1 MNCEFINIHEY
12 DDRKYRYFKLYKYL
26 MLDDSFSDIST
37 SAKIAYSLFENRH
50 QLSVDND
57 IKDKNGRPY
66 IFFSRN
72 ELIEALN
79 CSTHKAAEII
89 KELLTAGLI
98 ERSTKLGGFNGE
110 KNKGQY
116 RLYVNDYVTKIKNKA
131 QKSRNG
137 SFDTMKSR
145 DFFMIPFSLFTR
157 NTELFALQINVKVTY
172 AILLNMV
179 NLSARSDHY
188 YDEHGNIYV
197 KLTIEQLQKIFGN
210 NCSAKTAARYFNI
223 LSELGLIE
231 RKRRGAE
238 HVIFVKHIVDKTD
251 TTAADKTDTTAAD
264 KTDTTVVDK
273 TDTTVVNK
281 TDTTVLDKTCTTVV
295 NKTDT
300 TVLDK
305 TCTTVLDKTDTTV
318 LDKTCTQIRRKEL
331 ELITRREELE
341 LFKLEKAN
349 GNESLRTQLENR
361 WDLSGYLELA
371 KVLGNSD
378 VMIKQKSEMFDLI
391 VTSTLWL
398 CSFKGKEINIAGNA
412 VSRSDAMAKIVGLDS
427 FDVNNICDELTVRG
441 ENCNLNYIIGALF
454 FAAENKEAV

>member
-26 MLDDSFSDIST
+26 MLDNSFSDIST

-188 YDEHGNIYV
+188 HDEHGNIYV

-273 TDTTVVNK
+273 TDTTVVN
-281 TDTTVLDKTCTTVV
+281 
-295 NKTDT
+295 
-300 TVLDK
+300 
-305 TCTTVLDKTDTTV
+305 KTDTTV

>member
-1 MNCEFINIHEY
+1 M
-12 DDRKYRYFKLYKYL
+12 
-26 MLDDSFSDIST
+26 
-37 SAKIAYSLFENRH
+37 
-50 QLSVDND
+50 SVDND

-188 YDEHGNIYV
+188 HDEHGNIYV

-251 TTAADKTDTTAAD
+251 TTAADKTDTTVVDKTDTTAAD
-264 KTDTTVVDK
+264 KTDTTVV
-273 TDTTVVNK
+273 N
-281 TDTTVLDKTCTTVV
+281 
-295 NKTDT
+295 
-300 TVLDK
+300 
-305 TCTTVLDKTDTTV
+305 KTDTTV

-349 GNESLRTQLENR
+349 GNESLRAQLENL

-412 VSRSDAMAKIVGLDS
+412 VSRSDAMAKIVSLDS

-441 ENCNLNYIIGALF
+441 ENCNLNYILGALF

>member
-188 YDEHGNIYV
+188 HDEHGNIYV
-197 KLTIEQLQKIFGN
+197 KLTIEQLQMIFGN

-273 TDTTVVNK
+273 TD
-281 TDTTVLDKTCTTVV
+281 
-295 NKTDT
+295 
-300 TVLDK
+300 
-305 TCTTVLDKTDTTV
+305 
-318 LDKTCTQIRRKEL
+318 TQIRRKEL

>member
-26 MLDDSFSDIST
+26 MLDNSFSDIST

-188 YDEHGNIYV
+188 HDEHGNIYV

-273 TDTTVVNK
+273 TDTTVVN
-281 TDTTVLDKTCTTVV
+281 
-295 NKTDT
+295 
-300 TVLDK
+300 
-305 TCTTVLDKTDTTV
+305 KTDTTV

-454 FAAENKEAV
+454 FAGENKEAV

>member
-188 YDEHGNIYV
+188 HDEHGNIYV

-281 TDTTVLDKTCTTVV
+281 TDTTVLDKTC
-295 NKTDT
+295 
-300 TVLDK
+300 
-305 TCTTVLDKTDTTV
+305 TTV

>member
-1 MNCEFINIHEY
+1 
-12 DDRKYRYFKLYKYL
+12 
-26 MLDDSFSDIST
+26 
-37 SAKIAYSLFENRH
+37 
-50 QLSVDND
+50 
-57 IKDKNGRPY
+57 
-66 IFFSRN
+66 
-72 ELIEALN
+72 
-79 CSTHKAAEII
+79 
-89 KELLTAGLI
+89 
-98 ERSTKLGGFNGE
+98 
-110 KNKGQY
+110 
-116 RLYVNDYVTKIKNKA
+116 
-131 QKSRNG
+131 
-137 SFDTMKSR
+137 MKSR

-188 YDEHGNIYV
+188 HDEHGNIYV

-251 TTAADKTDTTAAD
+251 TTAADKTDTTVVDKTDTTAAD
-264 KTDTTVVDK
+264 KTDTTVV
-273 TDTTVVNK
+273 N
-281 TDTTVLDKTCTTVV
+281 
-295 NKTDT
+295 
-300 TVLDK
+300 
-305 TCTTVLDKTDTTV
+305 KTDTTV

-412 VSRSDAMAKIVGLDS
+412 VSRSDAMAKIVSLDS

-441 ENCNLNYIIGALF
+441 ENCNLNYILGALF

>member
-26 MLDDSFSDIST
+26 MLDNSFSDIST

-188 YDEHGNIYV
+188 HDEHGNIYV

>member
-188 YDEHGNIYV
+188 HDEHGNIYV

-273 TDTTVVNK
+273 THTTVVNK
-281 TDTTVLDKTCTTVV
+281 TDTTVLDKTC
-295 NKTDT
+295 
-300 TVLDK
+300 
-305 TCTTVLDKTDTTV
+305 TTV

>member
-145 DFFMIPFSLFTR
+145 DFFMITFSLFTR

-188 YDEHGNIYV
+188 HDEHGNIYV

-454 FAAENKEAV
+454 FAGENKEAV

>member
-305 TCTTVLDKTDTTV
+305 TCT
-318 LDKTCTQIRRKEL
+318 QIRRKEL

>member
-26 MLDDSFSDIST
+26 MLDNSFSDIST

-188 YDEHGNIYV
+188 HDEHGNIYV

-251 TTAADKTDTTAAD
+251 TTAADKTDTTEG
-264 KTDTTVVDK
+264 
-273 TDTTVVNK
+273 
-281 TDTTVLDKTCTTVV
+281 
-295 NKTDT
+295 
-300 TVLDK
+300 
-305 TCTTVLDKTDTTV
+305 DKTDTTV
-318 LDKTCTQIRRKEL
+318 LDKTCTQIRRREL

>member
-26 MLDDSFSDIST
+26 MLDNSFSDIST

-188 YDEHGNIYV
+188 HDEHGNIYV

-281 TDTTVLDKTCTTVV
+281 TDTTVLDKTC
-295 NKTDT
+295 
-300 TVLDK
+300 
-305 TCTTVLDKTDTTV
+305 TTV

>member
-188 YDEHGNIYV
+188 HDEHGNIYV

-273 TDTTVVNK
+273 TDTTVVN
-281 TDTTVLDKTCTTVV
+281 
-295 NKTDT
+295 
-300 TVLDK
+300 
-305 TCTTVLDKTDTTV
+305 KTDTTV

>member
-188 YDEHGNIYV
+188 HDEHGNIYV

-251 TTAADKTDTTAAD
+251 TTAADKTDTTVVD
-264 KTDTTVVDK
+264 KTDTTAADK

-281 TDTTVLDKTCTTVV
+281 TDTTVLDKTC
-295 NKTDT
+295 
-300 TVLDK
+300 
-305 TCTTVLDKTDTTV
+305 TTV

-412 VSRSDAMAKIVGLDS
+412 VSRSDAMAKIVSLDS

-441 ENCNLNYIIGALF
+441 ENCNLNYILGALF

>member
-188 YDEHGNIYV
+188 HDEHGNIYV

-251 TTAADKTDTTAAD
+251 TTEADKTDTTAAD

-281 TDTTVLDKTCTTVV
+281 TDTTVLDKTC
-295 NKTDT
+295 
-300 TVLDK
+300 
-305 TCTTVLDKTDTTV
+305 TTV

>member
-281 TDTTVLDKTCTTVV
+281 TDTTVLDKTCTTV
-295 NKTDT
+295 
-300 TVLDK
+300 
-305 TCTTVLDKTDTTV
+305 LDKTDTTV

>member
-188 YDEHGNIYV
+188 HDEHGNIYV

-281 TDTTVLDKTCTTVV
+281 TD
-295 NKTDT
+295 
-300 TVLDK
+300 
-305 TCTTVLDKTDTTV
+305 TTVLDKTDTTV

>member
-188 YDEHGNIYV
+188 HDEHGNIYV

-251 TTAADKTDTTAAD
+251 TTAADKTDTTVVD
-264 KTDTTVVDK
+264 KTDTTAADK

-281 TDTTVLDKTCTTVV
+281 TDTTVLDKTC
-295 NKTDT
+295 
-300 TVLDK
+300 
-305 TCTTVLDKTDTTV
+305 TTV

-412 VSRSDAMAKIVGLDS
+412 VSRSDAMAKIVSLDS

>member
-26 MLDDSFSDIST
+26 MLDNSFSDIST

-188 YDEHGNIYV
+188 HDEHGNIYV

-264 KTDTTVVDK
+264 KTDTTAADK
-273 TDTTVVNK
+273 TDTTAA
-281 TDTTVLDKTCTTVV
+281 
-295 NKTDT
+295 
-300 TVLDK
+300 
-305 TCTTVLDKTDTTV
+305 DKTDTTV

>member
-251 TTAADKTDTTAAD
+251 TT
-264 KTDTTVVDK
+264 
-273 TDTTVVNK
+273 
-281 TDTTVLDKTCTTVV
+281 
-295 NKTDT
+295 
-300 TVLDK
+300 VLDK

>member
-188 YDEHGNIYV
+188 HDEHGNIYV
-197 KLTIEQLQKIFGN
+197 KLTIEQLQMIFGN

-295 NKTDT
+295 DKTDT

-305 TCTTVLDKTDTTV
+305 TCTTVLDETCTTV

-412 VSRSDAMAKIVGLDS
+412 VSRSDAMAKIVSLDS

-441 ENCNLNYIIGALF
+441 EECNLNYIIGALF

>member
-1 MNCEFINIHEY
+1 M
-12 DDRKYRYFKLYKYL
+12 
-26 MLDDSFSDIST
+26 
-37 SAKIAYSLFENRH
+37 FENRH

-188 YDEHGNIYV
+188 HDEHGNIYV

-251 TTAADKTDTTAAD
+251 TTAADKTDTT
-264 KTDTTVVDK
+264 VVDK
-273 TDTTVVNK
+273 TDTTAADK
-281 TDTTVLDKTCTTVV
+281 TDTTVV

-349 GNESLRTQLENR
+349 GNESLRAQLENL

-412 VSRSDAMAKIVGLDS
+412 VSRSDAMAKIVSLDS

-441 ENCNLNYIIGALF
+441 ENCNLNYILGALF

>member
-188 YDEHGNIYV
+188 HDEHGNIYV

>member
-1 MNCEFINIHEY
+1 MNCEYINIHEY

-50 QLSVDND
+50 QLSVDNG

-89 KELLTAGLI
+89 KELLTSGLI

-157 NTELFALQINVKVTY
+157 NTELFALQINVKLTY

-179 NLSARSDHY
+179 NLSARSEHY
-188 YDEHGNIYV
+188 HDEHGNIYV
-197 KLTIEQLQKIFGN
+197 KLTIEQLQKIFGK
-210 NCSAKTAARYFNI
+210 NCSAKTAARYFNV

-238 HVIFVKHIVDKTD
+238 HVIFVKRIV
-251 TTAADKTDTTAAD
+251 DKTDTTAAD

-273 TDTTVVNK
+273 TDTTAV
-281 TDTTVLDKTCTTVV
+281 
-295 NKTDT
+295 
-300 TVLDK
+300 
-305 TCTTVLDKTDTTV
+305 DKTDTTV

-349 GNESLRTQLENR
+349 GNESLRAQLENR

-378 VMIKQKSEMFDLI
+378 VMIKQKSEIFDLI

-412 VSRSDAMAKIVGLDS
+412 VSRSDAMAKIVSLDS

-441 ENCNLNYIIGALF
+441 ENCNLNYILGALF

>member
-26 MLDDSFSDIST
+26 MLDNSFSDIST

-157 NTELFALQINVKVTY
+157 NTELFALQINVKLTY

-179 NLSARSDHY
+179 NLSARSEHY
-188 YDEHGNIYV
+188 HDEHGNIYV
-197 KLTIEQLQKIFGN
+197 KLTIEQLQKIFGK
-210 NCSAKTAARYFNI
+210 NCSAKTAARYFNV

-238 HVIFVKHIVDKTD
+238 HVIFVKRIVDKTD
-251 TTAADKTDTTAAD
+251 TTAADKTDTTA
-264 KTDTTVVDK
+264 VDK
-273 TDTTVVNK
+273 TDTTAVDK
-281 TDTTVLDKTCTTVV
+281 TDTTAVD
-295 NKTDT
+295 KTDT
-300 TVLDK
+300 TAV
-305 TCTTVLDKTDTTV
+305 DKTDTTV

-349 GNESLRTQLENR
+349 GNESLRAQLENR

-412 VSRSDAMAKIVGLDS
+412 VSRSDAMAKIVSLDS

-441 ENCNLNYIIGALF
+441 EECNLNYIIGALF

>member
-1 MNCEFINIHEY
+1 MNCEYINIHEY

-50 QLSVDND
+50 QLSVDNG

-89 KELLTAGLI
+89 KELLTSGLI

-157 NTELFALQINVKVTY
+157 NTELFALQINVKLTY

-179 NLSARSDHY
+179 NLSARSEHY
-188 YDEHGNIYV
+188 HDEHGNIYV
-197 KLTIEQLQKIFGN
+197 KLTIEQLQKIFGK
-210 NCSAKTAARYFNI
+210 NCSAKTAARYFNV

-238 HVIFVKHIVDKTD
+238 HVIFVKRIVDKTD
-251 TTAADKTDTTAAD
+251 TTAADKTDTTA
-264 KTDTTVVDK
+264 V
-273 TDTTVVNK
+273 
-281 TDTTVLDKTCTTVV
+281 
-295 NKTDT
+295 
-300 TVLDK
+300 
-305 TCTTVLDKTDTTV
+305 DKTDTTV

-349 GNESLRTQLENR
+349 GNESLRAQLENR

-412 VSRSDAMAKIVGLDS
+412 VSRSDAMAKIVSLDS

-441 ENCNLNYIIGALF
+441 EECNLNYIIGALF

>member
-26 MLDDSFSDIST
+26 MLDNSFSDIST

-157 NTELFALQINVKVTY
+157 NTELFALQINVKLTY

-179 NLSARSDHY
+179 NLSARSEHY
-188 YDEHGNIYV
+188 HDERGNIYV
-197 KLTIEQLQKIFGN
+197 KLTIEQLQKIFGK
-210 NCSAKTAARYFNI
+210 NCSAKTAARYFNV

-238 HVIFVKHIVDKTD
+238 HVIFVKRIVDKTD
-251 TTAADKTDTTAAD
+251 TTAADKTDTTA
-264 KTDTTVVDK
+264 VDK
-273 TDTTVVNK
+273 TDTTAVDK
-281 TDTTVLDKTCTTVV
+281 TDTTAVD
-295 NKTDT
+295 KTDT
-300 TVLDK
+300 TAV
-305 TCTTVLDKTDTTV
+305 DKTDTTV

-349 GNESLRTQLENR
+349 GNESLRAQLENR

-412 VSRSDAMAKIVGLDS
+412 VSRSDAMAKIVSLDS

-441 ENCNLNYIIGALF
+441 EECNLNYIIGALF

>member
-26 MLDDSFSDIST
+26 MLDNSFSDIST

-188 YDEHGNIYV
+188 HDEHGNIYV

-454 FAAENKEAV
+454 FAGENKEAV

>member
-26 MLDDSFSDIST
+26 MLDNSFSDIST

-157 NTELFALQINVKVTY
+157 NTELFALQINVKLTY

-179 NLSARSDHY
+179 NLSARSEHY
-188 YDEHGNIYV
+188 HDEHGNIYV
-197 KLTIEQLQKIFGN
+197 KLTIEQLQKIFGK
-210 NCSAKTAARYFNI
+210 NCSAKTAARYFNV

-238 HVIFVKHIVDKTD
+238 HVIFVKRIVDKTD
-251 TTAADKTDTTAAD
+251 TTAADKTDTTA
-264 KTDTTVVDK
+264 VDK
-273 TDTTVVNK
+273 TDTTAV
-281 TDTTVLDKTCTTVV
+281 
-295 NKTDT
+295 
-300 TVLDK
+300 
-305 TCTTVLDKTDTTV
+305 DKTDTTV

-349 GNESLRTQLENR
+349 GNESLRAQLENR

-412 VSRSDAMAKIVGLDS
+412 VSRSDAMAKIVSLDS

-441 ENCNLNYIIGALF
+441 EECNLNYIIGALF

>member
-188 YDEHGNIYV
+188 HDEHGNIYV

-454 FAAENKEAV
+454 FAGENKEAV

>member
-188 YDEHGNIYV
+188 HDEHGNIYV

-264 KTDTTVVDK
+264 KTDTTVV
-273 TDTTVVNK
+273 
-281 TDTTVLDKTCTTVV
+281 
-295 NKTDT
+295 
-300 TVLDK
+300 
-305 TCTTVLDKTDTTV
+305 DKTDTTV

>member
-1 MNCEFINIHEY
+1 MNCEYINIHEY

-50 QLSVDND
+50 QLSVDNG

-89 KELLTAGLI
+89 KELLTSGLI

-157 NTELFALQINVKVTY
+157 NTELFALQINVKLTY

-179 NLSARSDHY
+179 NLSARSEHY
-188 YDEHGNIYV
+188 HDEHGNIYV
-197 KLTIEQLQKIFGN
+197 KLTIEQLQKIFGK
-210 NCSAKTAARYFNI
+210 NCSAKTAARYFNV

-238 HVIFVKHIVDKTD
+238 HVIFVKRIVDKTD
-251 TTAADKTDTTAAD
+251 TTAADKTDTTA
-264 KTDTTVVDK
+264 VDK
-273 TDTTVVNK
+273 TDTTAV
-281 TDTTVLDKTCTTVV
+281 
-295 NKTDT
+295 
-300 TVLDK
+300 
-305 TCTTVLDKTDTTV
+305 DKTDTTV

-349 GNESLRTQLENR
+349 GNESLRAQLENR

-412 VSRSDAMAKIVGLDS
+412 VSRSDAMAKIVSLDS

-441 ENCNLNYIIGALF
+441 EECNLNYIIGALF

>member
-188 YDEHGNIYV
+188 HDEHGNIYV

-251 TTAADKTDTTAAD
+251 TTAADKTDTTVVD
-264 KTDTTVVDK
+264 KTDTTAADK

-295 NKTDT
+295 N
-300 TVLDK
+300 
-305 TCTTVLDKTDTTV
+305 KTDTTV

-412 VSRSDAMAKIVGLDS
+412 VSRSDAMAKIVSLDS

-441 ENCNLNYIIGALF
+441 ENCNLNYILGALF

>member
-188 YDEHGNIYV
+188 HDEHGNIYV

-251 TTAADKTDTTAAD
+251 TT
-264 KTDTTVVDK
+264 
-273 TDTTVVNK
+273 
-281 TDTTVLDKTCTTVV
+281 
-295 NKTDT
+295 
-300 TVLDK
+300 
-305 TCTTVLDKTDTTV
+305 
-318 LDKTCTQIRRKEL
+318 E
-331 ELITRREELE
+331 
-341 LFKLEKAN
+341 
-349 GNESLRTQLENR
+349 
-361 WDLSGYLELA
+361 
-371 KVLGNSD
+371 
-378 VMIKQKSEMFDLI
+378 
-391 VTSTLWL
+391 
-398 CSFKGKEINIAGNA
+398 
-412 VSRSDAMAKIVGLDS
+412 
-427 FDVNNICDELTVRG
+427 
-441 ENCNLNYIIGALF
+441 
-454 FAAENKEAV
+454 

>member
-188 YDEHGNIYV
+188 HDEHGNIYV

-251 TTAADKTDTTAAD
+251 TTAADKTDTT
-264 KTDTTVVDK
+264 VVDK

-281 TDTTVLDKTCTTVV
+281 TDTTVLDKTC
-295 NKTDT
+295 
-300 TVLDK
+300 
-305 TCTTVLDKTDTTV
+305 TTV

>member
-98 ERSTKLGGFNGE
+98 ERSTKLGGFDGE

-188 YDEHGNIYV
+188 HDEHGNIYV

-251 TTAADKTDTTAAD
+251 TTAADKTDTTVVD
-264 KTDTTVVDK
+264 KTDTTAADK

-281 TDTTVLDKTCTTVV
+281 TDTTVLDKTC
-295 NKTDT
+295 
-300 TVLDK
+300 
-305 TCTTVLDKTDTTV
+305 TTV

-412 VSRSDAMAKIVGLDS
+412 VSRSDAMAKIVSLDS

-441 ENCNLNYIIGALF
+441 ENCNLNYILGALF